1 MEIKIGTPQILK
13 ILNILSWIIFIG
25 LCVEAGMYLFNGV
38 YTMTINSYN
47 TRFLNLLALYHY
59 SPSFYIQEICF
70 ISIVAILKAIMFYLI
85 VKMLHEKK
93 LNIEQPFTAE
103 MGRFISYLSYLAFGI
118 GLFSFW
124 AFKFNNWLIIKGVQL
139 PSLESLNLEGHS
151 IWIFMAIVMFVVG
164 QIFKRGIE
172 IQSEIDLT
180 I

>member
-25 LCVEAGMYLFNGV
+25 LCVEAGMYLFNGI

-47 TRFLNLLALYHY
+47 ARFLDLLDLYTFNTG
-59 SPSFYIQEICF
+59 FYVQEICF
-70 ISIVAILKAIMFYLI
+70 ISIVAILKAIMLYII
-85 VKMLHEKK
+85 VKLLHEKK
-93 LNIEQPFTAE
+93 LNIEQPFTLE
-103 MGRFISYLSYLAFGI
+103 TGNFISYLSYLAFGI
-118 GLFSFW
+118 GLFSLW
-124 AFKFNNWLIIKGVQL
+124 AAKFNIWLTTKGIKI
-139 PSLESLNLEGHS
+139 PTLESLNLEGGS
-151 IWIFMAIVMFVVG
+151 VWIFMSIILFVIA

>member
-25 LCVEAGMYLFNGV
+25 LCVEAGMYLFNGI
-38 YTMTINSYN
+38 YTLTINSYN
-47 TRFLNLLALYHY
+47 ARFLDLLDLYNF
-59 SPSFYIQEICF
+59 SPSYYIQEIAF

-93 LNIEQPFTAE
+93 LNITQPFTAE
-103 MGRFISYLSYLAFGI
+103 IGRFISYISYLAFGI

-124 AFKFNNWLIIKGVQL
+124 AFKFNNWLISNGVKL
-139 PSLESLNLEGHS
+139 PTLESLDLEGHS
-151 IWIFMAIVMFVVG
+151 IWIFMGIIMFVIG

>member
-13 ILNILSWIIFIG
+13 FLNILSWIIFIG
-25 LCVEAGMYLFNGV
+25 LCVEAGMYLFNGI
-38 YTMTINSYN
+38 YTVTINAFN
-47 TRFLNLLALYHY
+47 ARFLGLLDLYNY
-59 SPSFYIQEICF
+59 SPGFYIQEICF
-70 ISIVAILKAIMFYLI
+70 ISIVAVLKAIMFYLI

-93 LNIEQPFTAE
+93 LDIAQPFTSA
-103 MGRFISYLSYLAFGI
+103 MQSFISYISYLAFGI
-118 GLFSFW
+118 GLFSYW
-124 AFKFNNWLIIKGVQL
+124 AFKFNNWLITKDVKL
-139 PSLESLNLEGHS
+139 PTLESLNLEGHS

>member
-13 ILNILSWIIFIG
+13 ILNILSWIIFVG
-25 LCVEAGMYLFNGV
+25 LCVEAGMYLFNGI

-47 TRFLNLLALYHY
+47 SRFLDLLDLYKS
-59 SPSFYIQEICF
+59 SPSFYIQEMCF

-85 VKMLHEKK
+85 VKMLHDKK
-93 LNIEQPFTAE
+93 LNIEQPFTPE
-103 MGRFISYLSYLAFGI
+103 TGRFISYLSYLAFGI

-124 AFKFNNWLIIKGVQL
+124 AFKFNNWLILKGVKL

-164 QIFKRGIE
+164 QTFKRGIE

>member
-1 MEIKIGTPQILK
+1 
-13 ILNILSWIIFIG
+13 
-25 LCVEAGMYLFNGV
+25 
-38 YTMTINSYN
+38 
-47 TRFLNLLALYHY
+47 
-59 SPSFYIQEICF
+59 
-70 ISIVAILKAIMFYLI
+70 
-85 VKMLHEKK
+85 
-93 LNIEQPFTAE
+93 

-124 AFKFNNWLIIKGVQL
+124 AFKFNNWLASNGVKL
-139 PSLESLNLEGHS
+139 PTLESLNLEGHS